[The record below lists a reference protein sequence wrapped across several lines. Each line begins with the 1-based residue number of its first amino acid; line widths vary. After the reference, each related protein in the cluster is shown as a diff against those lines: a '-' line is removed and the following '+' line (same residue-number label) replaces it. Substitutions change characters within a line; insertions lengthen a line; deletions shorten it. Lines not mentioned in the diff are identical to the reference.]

1 MAKPTPTQEE
11 NDRAAMGEH
20 VVEKEPDGSPEDPN
34 ATPPDAHGRRRDKEG
49 EGKSG
54 NQPMSTR
61 SMEAGKPQS
70 YATRSGR
77 PETKTGS
84 ND

>member
-20 VVEKEPDGSPEDPN
+20 VVDKEPDGSPPDPN
-34 ATPPDAHGRRRDKEG
+34 INPPDARGHQPQEG
-49 EGKSG
+49 QGG
-54 NQPMSTR
+54 GAQPKQR
-61 SMEAGKPQS
+61 SMEAGRGQP
-70 YATRSGR
+70 YTTRSASAAR
-77 PETKTGS
+77 PELKTGS